1 MPLPHQIGGHP
12 NVTTDESGTLLIK
25 PAAPRE
31 IAFYQ
36 LLHSTPACHRIPS
49 SPPTNDP
56 QPYADAIRR
65 ERLLG
70 CLKRFLPR
78 FWGTLAIHNAPTS
91 AQDAVV
97 LSNLTHAYSRPC
109 IMDIKLG
116 TVLYDAAD
124 PGVTQ
129 EKREKMERKAR
140 ERSVAVTG
148 AAITGYQVGLEGFS
162 FSIRLFFF
170 SCFMG

>member
-1 MPLPHQIGGHP
+1 MPLLHQIGGHP
-12 NVTTDESGTLLIK
+12 DVTTDESGTLLIK
-25 PAAPRE
+25 PASPRE

-36 LLHSTPACHRIPS
+36 LLHSTLPCHRIPS
-49 SPPTNDP
+49 SPPPHDP
-56 QPYADAIRR
+56 HPHAEAIRR

-78 FWGTLAIHNAPTS
+78 FWGTLSVHRAPAS
-91 AQDAVV
+91 PAQDAVV

-124 PGVTQ
+124 PGLTQ

-140 ERSVAVTG
+140 ERSVGVTG
-148 AAITGYQVGLEGFS
+148 AAITGYQVRLER
-162 FSIRLFFF
+162 SI
-170 SCFMG
+170 G